1 MKVSTAEPF
10 QITYSLLQHEYLG
23 YLFETF
29 VVQKDQ
35 NDKLT
40 LKHQNISSKNAEEFS
55 DGLDDADFQLIKLID
70 SIQQETI
77 IKKFYNKKITP
88 NEFFLKIYNK
98 EKGDTLLQEAIT
110 RFIEGKMAEILAL
123 MQEKKIFE
131 MGSDGEPT
139 WKPLSIAPKKAS
151 VLFHFMRNEDN
162 THYFPTIKYNG
173 EKIDF
178 QYKNAIIV
186 CNSPAWLLVENTLY
200 SFEKDVDG
208 NKLRPFLNKK
218 FIVIPQKMEETYY
231 EKFVSPLIAAFDVHA
246 KGFVINSEKYDPHPV
261 LTFTEIAAKKATL
274 SIFEKGKEEEDE
286 EDDEAKIMF

>member
-29 VVQKDQ
+29 VVQKDH

-139 WKPLSIAPKKAS
+139 WKP
-151 VLFHFMRNEDN
+151 
-162 THYFPTIKYNG
+162 
-173 EKIDF
+173 
-178 QYKNAIIV
+178 
-186 CNSPAWLLVENTLY
+186 
-200 SFEKDVDG
+200 
-208 NKLRPFLNKK
+208 
-218 FIVIPQKMEETYY
+218 
-231 EKFVSPLIAAFDVHA
+231 
-246 KGFVINSEKYDPHPV
+246 
-261 LTFTEIAAKKATL
+261 
-274 SIFEKGKEEEDE
+274 
-286 EDDEAKIMF
+286 